1 MGPADDRTTTVR
13 TRRRQRDVEFPVDWP
28 SRCPPVPVVL
38 PPAFDPD
45 AWAPLP
51 ADPSRTERLDTCKP
65 AAVLQELLQLGNASV
80 AGRQHLGHLAH
91 PASRRTTT
99 LSVTRL
105 REFEEHL
112 VAIRPRCA
120 DLKPRPGVL
129 AGERHGTNSEGRV
142 GVTSDNYRWTLRLG
156 VLLLLLLG
164 IFGTRK
170 WRSLA
175 QWKRHGRN
183 NWNALFNYCRHDA
196 DADRDLA
203 CLEMFDAVRKEGPTP
218 RHPIRD
224 WSSHKLREVCKIDS
238 GLLATIRYA
247 GGFASIDARPYHR
260 PRLVRRERYR

>member
-1 MGPADDRTTTVR
+1 MRRAGDLLFAGGTMRSWAPQTTAPPQSGHDDGSGTSNSRSTGRVGAR
-13 TRRRQRDVEFPVDWP
+13 
-28 SRCPPVPVVL
+28 RCPPVPVAPVVL

-99 LSVTRL
+99 LSVTRV

-129 AGERHGTNSEGRV
+129 AGERQGTNSEGRV
-142 GVTSDNYRWTLRLG
+142 GVNRSCDLLRG
-156 VLLLLLLG
+156 
-164 IFGTRK
+164 
-170 WRSLA
+170 
-175 QWKRHGRN
+175 
-183 NWNALFNYCRHDA
+183 
-196 DADRDLA
+196 
-203 CLEMFDAVRKEGPTP
+203 
-218 RHPIRD
+218 
-224 WSSHKLREVCKIDS
+224 
-238 GLLATIRYA
+238 
-247 GGFASIDARPYHR
+247 
-260 PRLVRRERYR
+260 